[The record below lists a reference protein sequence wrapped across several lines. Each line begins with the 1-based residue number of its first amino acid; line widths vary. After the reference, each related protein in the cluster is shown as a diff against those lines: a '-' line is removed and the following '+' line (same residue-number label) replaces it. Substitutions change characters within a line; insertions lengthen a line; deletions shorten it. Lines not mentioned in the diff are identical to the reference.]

1 MIKCVPQDGFAPP
14 KVPLMRSSIK
24 IHQHYI
30 IGVYTPTFTIERELI
45 NLKNINKLLAMPL
58 VLTNL
63 INWLNTKIIH
73 AYDKL
78 SGEEGNRTPHY
89 P

>member
-30 IGVYTPTFTIERELI
+30 IGVYPPTFTSESELI
-45 NLKNINKLLAMPL
+45 NLNKLLAMPL

-63 INWLNTKIIH
+63 INWLNTK
-73 AYDKL
+73 Y
-78 SGEEGNRTPHY
+78 
-89 P
+89 